1 MNGSEILGLDEI
13 LGEDL
18 SGEDAVAILG
28 ELLGEDTAGEDLAG
42 EDAAAIL
49 GAALQAKSRAGKSAL
64 NRAITARKLGSAQI
78 LAPRKPGSSGVQA
91 IGFVSGAPGPAA
103 AVAAG
108 AQVLITTQPQ
118 TWFKPMRLVIP
129 GSIAPFFTVDN
140 IIVGNKS
147 QFPSPIA
154 LPGETFIPEAEAVV
168 LDLATVDPA
177 INLTLAVTNISGVPL
192 IFRATFVGKQV
203 QP

>member
-1 MNGSEILGLDEI
+1 MNEILGLDEI

-18 SGEDAVAILG
+18 SGEDAAAILG
-28 ELLGEDTAGEDLAG
+28 ELLGEDVSGDDTAGE
-42 EDAAAIL
+42 EEAAAIL
-49 GAALQAKSRAGKSAL
+49 GAALQARNRAGKSAL
-64 NRAITARKLGSAQI
+64 NKSIMARKLGSAQV
-78 LAPRKPGSSGVQA
+78 LSPRKPISSGVQA
-91 IGFVSGAPGPAA
+91 IGFVSGAPGATT

-108 AQVLITTQPQ
+108 NQVLITTQPQ

-147 QFPSPIA
+147 QFPSPIS

>member
-1 MNGSEILGLDEI
+1 MNEILGLDDI
-13 LGEDL
+13 LGDDL
-18 SGEDAVAILG
+18 SGEDAAAILG
-28 ELLGEDTAGEDLAG
+28 ELLGEDVSGDDTSG

-49 GAALQAKSRAGKSAL
+49 GAALQAKSRAAKSAL
-64 NRAITARKLGSAQI
+64 NKAITARKLGSAQI

>member
-1 MNGSEILGLDEI
+1 MQGSEILGLDDI
-13 LGEDL
+13 LGEDI
-18 SGEDAVAILG
+18 SGEDAAAILG
-28 ELLGEDTAGEDLAG
+28 ELLGEDVSGDDTSG

-49 GAALQAKSRAGKSAL
+49 GAALQAKSRAGKNAM
-64 NRAITARKLGSAQI
+64 RKAITARTLASAQV
-78 LAPRKPGSSGVQA
+78 LAPRKPSSSGVQA

-103 AVAAG
+103 TVAAG

-129 GSIAPFFTVDN
+129 GSLAPFFTVDN

-147 QFPSPIA
+147 QFPSPIS

>member
-1 MNGSEILGLDEI
+1 MQGSEILGLDEI
-13 LGEDL
+13 LGDDI
-18 SGEDAVAILG
+18 SGEDAAAILG
-28 ELLGEDTAGEDLAG
+28 ELLGEDVSGDDTSG

-49 GAALQAKSRAGKSAL
+49 GAALNAKSRAGKNAL
-64 NRAITARKLGSAQI
+64 RKAITARTLGSAQI
-78 LAPRKPGSSGVQA
+78 LSPRKPASSGVQA
-91 IGFVSGAPGPAA
+91 LGFVSGAPGAA
-103 AVAAG
+103 TAVNPG
-108 AQVLITTQPQ
+108 QQVLITTQPQ

-147 QFPSPIA
+147 QFPSPIP

-177 INLTLAVTNISGVPL
+177 INLTLAVTNISGVAL
-192 IFRATFVGKQV
+192 LFRATFVGKQV

>member
-1 MNGSEILGLDEI
+1 MNEILGLDEI

-18 SGEDAVAILG
+18 SGEDAAAILG
-28 ELLGEDTAGEDLAG
+28 ELLGEDVSGEDTAGE
-42 EDAAAIL
+42 EAAAIL
-49 GAALQAKSRAGKSAL
+49 GAALQARNRAGKNAL
-64 NRAITARKLGSAQI
+64 NKNIMARKLGSAQI
-78 LAPRKPGSSGVQA
+78 LSPRKPISSGVQA

-147 QFPSPIA
+147 QFPSPIS

>member
-1 MNGSEILGLDEI
+1 MNEILGIDEI

-18 SGEDAVAILG
+18 SGEEAAAILG
-28 ELLGEDTAGEDLAG
+28 ELLEGEDETSGEEALAV
-42 EDAAAIL
+42 L
-49 GAALQAKSRAGKSAL
+49 GAALRGKGAGRGMIKK
-64 NRAITARKLGSAQI
+64 AIAARKLGSSQI
-78 LAPRKPGSSGVQA
+78 LSPRQPISSGVQA
-91 IGFVSGAPGPAA
+91 LGFVSGAPGAA
-103 AVAAG
+103 APVLAG
-108 AQVLITTQPQ
+108 NQMLITTQPQ
-118 TWFKPMRLVIP
+118 TWFKPMRLVVP
-129 GSIAPFFTVDN
+129 GTIAPFFTIDN

-147 QFPSPIA
+147 QFPSPIPLSA
-154 LPGETFIPEAEAVV
+154 ETFVPEAEAVV